1 MPRKI
6 FTNGDVLPASDVNT
20 YLMDQAVMTFANSTA
35 RTTAIPT
42 PSQGMVTYL
51 VDVDEFQYWNGT
63 EYLQLASGSAIPV
76 IDYLIVAGGGG
87 GGAGAA
93 GFPGGGG
100 GAGGYLN
107 SVAGETSG
115 GASTAELSVAVVAG
129 TNYSVTVGAGGAQNA
144 NGSNSSFYKTTA
156 IGGGFGGLGET
167 APGTASS
174 GGSGGGGGAKNG
186 AIRAAG
192 SGTSNQG
199 FAGGTNFNSGSN
211 NQICSG
217 GGGGAGQ
224 LGETGG
230 TDGTGH
236 AGDGGNGLS
245 SSITGTAVSRAG
257 GGGGGTYQETL
268 GTGGTGGGGNGS
280 SWQAPTVATSGTAN
294 TGGGGGGG
302 NDNGGGRGP
311 GGSGGSGVVILRY
324 ASNFTI
330 TIGAGLTGSTSTVG
344 PNKVTIIT
352 AGTGNVSWAA

>member
-20 YLMDQAVMTFANSTA
+20 YLMNQAVMTFADSTA

-63 EYLQLASGSAIPV
+63 EYLQLASGSAVPLIE
-76 IDYLIVAGGGG
+76 YLVVAGGGG
-87 GGAGAA
+87 GGDGTS

-115 GASTAELSVAVVAG
+115 GNVSAELPVGIVVG
-129 TNYSVTVGAGGAQNA
+129 TNYAVQVGAGGAVNT
-144 NGSNSSFYKTTA
+144 NGSNSFFYRPIA
-156 IGGGFGGLGET
+156 IGGGAGGLGET
-167 APGTASS
+167 APGTGFA
-174 GGSGGGGGAKNG
+174 GGSGGGGGSKAG
-186 AIRAAG
+186 IARAAG
-192 SGTSNQG
+192 AGTTNQG
-199 FAGGTNFNSGSN
+199 FAGGSGFASSSDAG
-211 NQICSG
+211 ICAG

-224 LGETGG
+224 IGENGG
-230 TDGTGH
+230 VDGTGH
-236 AGDGGNGLS
+236 GGDGGNGLS
-245 SSITGTAVSRAG
+245 SSITGSAVSRG
-257 GGGGGTYQETL
+257 GGGGGSSNQVAV
-268 GTGGTGGGGNGS
+268 GTGGTGGGGDGCRVNGPGI
-280 SWQAPTVATSGTAN
+280 QATAGAAN

-302 NDNGGGRGP
+302 QTVSSTP
-311 GGSGGSGVVILRY
+311 PKAGGSGVVILRY

-330 TIGAGLTGSTSTVG
+330 TIGAGLTGTTSTVG
-344 PNKVTIIT
+344 ANKVTIIT